1 MKKEIF
7 RKLLYNL
14 KTKPHLL
21 RKVKIFAAVG
31 LVGFLILGSLL
42 VWAGFST
49 LQFIANQANQ
59 IVLSPNVQAQV
70 ETLKTEVKGMTLLQ
84 PLNCWD
90 RAQSLLAVQPWLER
104 PALDNF
110 LNLKVACLGTNP
122 KVCEGPEC
130 VETDKQWGTTEG
142 TTI

>member
-1 MKKEIF
+1 MKNQIL
-7 RKLLYNL
+7 RKVLHNL

-31 LVGFLILGSLL
+31 LVGFLVLGSLL

-49 LQFIANQANQ
+49 LRYIANQANQ
-59 IVLSPNVQAQV
+59 IVLSPNIQAQV
-70 ETLKTEVKGMTLLQ
+70 ETLKTEVKGMTILR

-90 RAQSLLAVQPWLER
+90 RAQSLLAIQPWLER

-110 LNLKVACLGTNP
+110 LNLKVACLGNKP
-122 KVCEGPEC
+122 KACEGPVC
-130 VETDKQWGTTEG
+130 VETEKQWETTEG